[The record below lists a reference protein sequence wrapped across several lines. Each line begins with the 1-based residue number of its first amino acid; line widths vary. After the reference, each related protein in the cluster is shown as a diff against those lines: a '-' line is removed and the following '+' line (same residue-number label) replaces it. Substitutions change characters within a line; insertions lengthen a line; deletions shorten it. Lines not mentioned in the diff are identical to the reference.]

1 VGEDGDFEGA
11 LSMVSDITEQKRS
24 EAEACGS
31 RQMISLLSLAV
42 EQTAD
47 SAVITDREGT
57 IECVNPA
64 FEATTG
70 YRREEAVGK
79 TPRILKSALH
89 DKEFYSRLWGQ
100 ILGGE
105 AFRGTLVNRKK
116 SGELYWTEQTI
127 TPIKESTGVI
137 THFVSVLKDITEFR
151 KQQEQELQLRL
162 AHESAEQ
169 AAATEGP
176 GARHSRLC
184 RHLHPGSGRGRGLL
198 RLP

>member
-1 VGEDGDFEGA
+1 LWARVATSPIVGEDGDFEGA

-100 ILGGE
+100 IPSDPIRS
-105 AFRGTLVNRKK
+105 ACHRIRRFRLPAPEVISEEGTL
-116 SGELYWTEQTI
+116 
-127 TPIKESTGVI
+127 
-137 THFVSVLKDITEFR
+137 
-151 KQQEQELQLRL
+151 
-162 AHESAEQ
+162 ASAT
-169 AAATEGP
+169 A
-176 GARHSRLC
+176 L
-184 RHLHPGSGRGRGLL
+184 
-198 RLP
+198 